1 MNTLKKI
8 KKGSDYL
15 VDQTEKKLKTLG
27 VVENSTF
34 TPTNPTEYKKYK
46 TNAEFR
52 LRYVEEVRTLSIEY
66 IKMCSLMTE
75 LVDKL
80 NKEEEI
86 DVSELDFLKKQAVKL
101 F

>member
-1 MNTLKKI
+1 MKTLEKI

-15 VDQTEKKLKTLG
+15 IDQTEKKLNTLG
-27 VVENSTF
+27 VIEGSTF
-34 TPTNPTEYKKYK
+34 TPTNPKEFKKYK
-46 TNAEFR
+46 ANAEFR
-52 LRYVEEVRTLSIEY
+52 LKYVEEVRTLSIEY
-66 IKMCSLMTE
+66 IKICSLMSD

-86 DVSELDFLKKQAVKL
+86 DTSELDFLKKESIKL

>member
-27 VVENSTF
+27 VIEGSTF
-34 TPTNPTEYKKYK
+34 TPTNPTEYKRYK

-66 IKMCSLMTE
+66 VKMCALMTG

-86 DVSELDFLKKQAVKL
+86 DVSELDFLKKEADKL